1 MKLALKRDHS
11 GNGKRPRDARRWDAL
26 ARRLDQQGKHKA
38 AEAARAHALRIE
50 VERST
55 GL

>member
-1 MKLALKRDHS
+1 MKLALKRDHG
-11 GNGKRPRDARRWDAL
+11 GNSKRARDARRWEAL
-26 ARRLDQQGKHKA
+26 ARRLEAQGKTRA
-38 AEAARAHALRIE
+38 AEEARGHALRIE